1 MWLMGTRIRKV
12 LGYALTDVVPA
23 DTRINWDAPLLDL
36 VGCSP
41 TFGDYVR
48 HLEASGPFEDPE
60 LEDLGMIS
68 GELERVR
75 PYRLGQCVVHSF
87 DYGMPN
93 VMVLVPPSYSS
104 TWIRDDD
111 VMDYIEAH
119 LGDGPSTDPT
129 LHDVPGIDPYDGRW
143 MDKATGLEL
152 NHNYVWGYHRG
163 LAFNSDP
170 AHLDI
175 AARRIKVAGRTRPE
189 TPLFPDAATASE
201 RLTRLVP
208 GEVRELAKL
217 GQLFT
222 DQDTWTSLRPV
233 LYTYWG

>member
-1 MWLMGTRIRKV
+1 MGIRIHKV
-12 LGYALTDVVPA
+12 LGYALTDVVPT
-23 DTRINWDAPLLDL
+23 DPRINWNSPLLDL
-36 VGCSP
+36 VGVSP

-48 HLEASGPFEDPE
+48 HLEASGPFEEPE
-60 LEDLGMIS
+60 LEDIGMIA
-68 GELERVR
+68 GELERLS

-93 VMVLVPPSYSS
+93 VMVLVAPSYSS
-104 TWIRDDD
+104 TWIRVDD

-119 LGDGPSTDPT
+119 LGDDGPSTEPT
-129 LHDVPGIDPYDGRW
+129 LHEVPGIDPYDGRW

-152 NHNYVWGYHRG
+152 NDNYVRGYRRA
-163 LAFNSDP
+163 LVLNDP
-170 AHLDI
+170 EQHDI
-175 AARRIKVAGRTRPE
+175 AARRISVARRPRPE
-189 TPLFPDAATASE
+189 TPLFTDAATAAE

-222 DQDTWTSLRPV
+222 DQGTWTSLRPV
-233 LYTYWG
+233 LYSYWG